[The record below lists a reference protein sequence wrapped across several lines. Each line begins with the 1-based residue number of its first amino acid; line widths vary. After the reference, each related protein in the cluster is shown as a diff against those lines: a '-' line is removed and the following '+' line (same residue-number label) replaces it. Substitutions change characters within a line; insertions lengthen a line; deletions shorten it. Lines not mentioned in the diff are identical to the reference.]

1 MQDRINLTGFCGDIS
16 PQLRVKL
23 WGSCVKH
30 HHSPLHIDPQEDIGE
45 KEERDEE
52 RDDL

>member
-1 MQDRINLTGFCGDIS
+1 MQDRINLTGFCGDAS

-23 WGSCVKH
+23 SL
-30 HHSPLHIDPQEDIGE
+30 HHSPLHIDPQEDIGQ
-45 KEERDEE
+45 EEEGDEE